1 MIHSAAIRVHC
12 HHGSMHASRS
22 IVLASRV
29 ALQLLRTKCP
39 LLPVRLPR
47 LAPVSVT
54 VLARERLAAP
64 TEVTAAVLPIVFRFE
79 LPGTRS
85 LASGHGHW
93 PGTGRAAATGCLW
106 QQLLLH
112 CASRAAASRH
122 ASVPSG
128 ISSPRCKHSGG
139 LSFIGFQKMLAP
151 AESASLDA
159 STTECSQAAA
169 VRPCYDCCARPP
181 AEGCATRLPVAT
193 RSCS

>member
-1 MIHSAAIRVHC
+1 
-12 HHGSMHASRS
+12 MHASRS

-29 ALQLLRTKCP
+29 TLQLLCAKCP
-39 LLPVRLPR
+39 LLRLPR

-54 VLARERLAAP
+54 GLARERLVAP

-79 LPGTRS
+79 LPVTRS

-93 PGTGRAAATGCLW
+93 PGTGRSAATCCLR

-139 LSFIGFQKMLAP
+139 LSFIEFQKMLAP

-159 STTECSQAAA
+159 STMLTAEAAAA
-169 VRPCYDCCARPP
+169 VL
-181 AEGCATRLPVAT
+181 RLLRQAASRGVCNALASGNAIMLLKT
-193 RSCS
+193 QV